1 VRLKAHRPHRN
12 QPQDYHHPASNPANM
27 IAERTPRA
35 DSLRLDWS
43 TDKQQRT
50 EDASPIAAI
59 RSTLANFGLL
69 YGFTRR
75 EVVGRYRGS
84 VLGILWSFF
93 TPALMLMVYTF
104 FFGVIFRARWPKMGD
119 STGEFALILFAGLL
133 IFNLFSECIN
143 KAPALIISNTN
154 LVKRVIF
161 PLEIFSQVNLLAA
174 LFHLLISLLVWAFF
188 HLALLGLPPITCL
201 WLPVAILPLCFTL
214 LGLTWLLSSLG
225 VFLRDVS
232 QVVTP
237 LTAAMMFLSPIF
249 YPLEMLS
256 GPIRTIVELSPLTFA
271 VETARAVLMWGD
283 PINWLRWGAH
293 LTAGMLIAML
303 GFAWFQK
310 TRKGFA
316 DVL

>member
-1 VRLKAHRPHRN
+1 MITEVTKQPDLQRL
-12 QPQDYHHPASNPANM
+12 
-27 IAERTPRA
+27 E
-35 DSLRLDWS
+35 WS
-43 TDKQQRT
+43 TSKQQRN
-50 EDASPIAAI
+50 EDPSPRAI
-59 RSTLANFGLL
+59 LRSTIAHSGLIKS
-69 YGFTRR
+69 FAQR

-84 VLGILWSFF
+84 ALGILWSFF

-104 FFGVIFRARWPKMGD
+104 FFGVIFRARWPKMGE

-133 IFNLFSECIN
+133 MFNLFSETVN
-143 KAPALIISNTN
+143 KAPTIIVSNTN

-161 PLEIFSQVNLLAA
+161 PLEIFAQVNVLSA
-174 LFHLLISLLVWAFF
+174 LFHFFISLLVWLFF
-188 HLALLGLPPITCL
+188 YLILIGLPPITIV
-201 WLPVAILPLCFTL
+201 WLPIAILPLCFLL

-225 VFLRDVS
+225 VYLRDVS

-237 LTAAMMFLSPIF
+237 VTAAMMFLSPIF

-256 GPIRTIVELSPLTFA
+256 GPMRRIVELSPLTFA
-271 VETARAVLMWGD
+271 VETARAILMWGE
-283 PINWLRWGAH
+283 PIAWLAWSIH
-293 LTAGMLIAML
+293 LTMAMMITAL